1 MKLRN
6 QEHEVTVM
14 KQNMPHK
21 TFCWGIVFS
30 DQILENIL
38 LNAPV
43 SAETIRRSSP
53 YWDDNDFHINY
64 VLYYYKVY

>member
-1 MKLRN
+1 
-6 QEHEVTVM
+6 M

-30 DQILENIL
+30 DQTLENLL
-38 LNAPV
+38 LNDPE
-43 SAETIRRSSP
+43 SAETIRRSFA
-53 YWDDNDFHINY
+53 YWDDIDVHINY

>member
-1 MKLRN
+1 
-6 QEHEVTVM
+6 
-14 KQNMPHK
+14 MPHK
-21 TFCWGIVFS
+21 TFCWGIVFF

-43 SAETIRRSSP
+43 SAETIRRSSA
-53 YWDDNDFHINY
+53 YWDDIDFHINY